1 MRALRLGASLALV
14 AALLTGCGGGQ
25 ETADTADPAGG
36 SDADVVITIVDFGY
50 DIAGPVEPGSEV
62 TVVNQDDVGHTVTSD
77 EEGLFDVAVGPGE
90 RVSFTAPEE
99 AGEFS
104 FFCIPHPNMVATL
117 VVE

>member
-1 MRALRLGASLALV
+1 MNALRLSVSLTLA
-14 AALLTGCGGGQ
+14 AALLTGCGGD
-25 ETADTADPAGG
+25 EEEPEAAPAGG
-36 SDADVVITIVDFGY
+36 SDSDVVITIVDFDY

-77 EEGLFDVAVGPGE
+77 DEGLFDVAVEPGQE
-90 RVSFTAPEE
+90 VSFTAPEE